1 MNGLVKSIRH
11 IQLKKISVLPELYTA
26 LITYETHP
34 NSCEYDE
41 YNESDDIENQKNL
54 INKLI
59 QNNWFISCK
68 NGEINTP
75 DPPNTPNH

>member
-11 IQLKKISVLPELYTA
+11 IQLKKVSFSPTLYTA

-34 NSCEYDE
+34 SAYEYD
-41 YNESDDIENQKNL
+41 ESDDIENQKNL

-59 QNNWFISCK
+59 QDNWFVSCEK
-68 NGEINTP
+68 GDINRP
-75 DPPNTPNH
+75 DPPHRN